1 MADIPVYLFT
11 GFLDSG
17 KTNFLNPM
25 LTEANSAF
33 TKDCCT
39 LLLVCEEG
47 DEEYDEAGLAARNV
61 HLVNISSLEELNQKN
76 LKHLERR
83 YRPDQIVIE
92 YNGMW
97 PITGLEKDHFPRN
110 WILYQIVLT
119 VEAPTFELYAANMG
133 QLMSEKLMLADMIL
147 FNRVNEETAAA
158 LRKRNI
164 KMLNRR
170 AEIYLEYENGDSEE
184 YDSGEPPFDM
194 TKPVLELEDADFGY
208 WYVDVMDH
216 PDRYDGK
223 VVRYRGIVAQ
233 SDKFPAGC
241 CVAGRFAMVC
251 CADDRQFLGLLCK
264 GEQGR
269 RFKSRDWAMV
279 TAQVRMEYVKLYEGD
294 GPMLY
299 IQSMEPC
306 AAPKIEDVTF

>member
-1 MADIPVYLFT
+1 MPDIPVYLFA

-25 LTEANSAF
+25 LTEEGAF
-33 TKDCCT
+33 TQDCST

-47 DEEYDEAGLAARNV
+47 EEEYDEVALAARKVRMITIN
-61 HLVNISSLEELNQKN
+61 SQEELNPKN

-83 YRPDQIVIE
+83 YKPDQIVVE

-97 PITGLEKDHFPRN
+97 FMAELQSKCFPSN
-110 WILYQIVLT
+110 WVLYQIVVT
-119 VEAPTFELYAANMG
+119 IDAATFEMYVANMG
-133 QLMSEKLMLADMIL
+133 QLMSEKLMNADLIL
-147 FNRVNEETAAA
+147 FNRVTEALATS

-170 AEIYLEYENGDSEE
+170 AEIYLEYENGDTEE

-194 TKPVLELEDADFGY
+194 SKPVLELADEDFGY

-216 PDRYDGK
+216 PDRYEGK
-223 VVRYRGIVAQ
+223 VVRYRGMVAQ
-233 SDKFPAGC
+233 SPKFPTGC

-251 CADDRQFLGLLCK
+251 CADDRQFLGMLCK
-264 GEQGR
+264 GSQGKA
-269 RFKSRDWAMV
+269 FKSKDWAMV
-279 TAQVRMEYVKLYEGD
+279 TAQVRVEYVKLYEGE

-306 AAPKIEDVTF
+306 DPPEVEDVSF